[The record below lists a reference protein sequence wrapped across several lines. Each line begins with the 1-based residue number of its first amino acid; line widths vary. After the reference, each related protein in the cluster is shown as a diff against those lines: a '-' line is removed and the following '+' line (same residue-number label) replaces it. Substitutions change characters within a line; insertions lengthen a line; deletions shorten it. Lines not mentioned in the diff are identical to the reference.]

1 MVIYLVELF
10 GGYFVK
16 QSNGYIAICV
26 IKGFTS
32 SQVSFGVIIYL
43 YFTMYLFNHLFQGF
57 MFKWSFFLLSIL
69 YLSFI

>member
-32 SQVSFGVIIYL
+32 SQVS
-43 YFTMYLFNHLFQGF
+43 YLFWGYY
-57 MFKWSFFLLSIL
+57 LLIFYYVL
-69 YLSFI
+69 I